1 MSLDSKSMRYHVVFS
16 RIERLLTDV
25 IICGLVYKTRR
36 IYMSRRV
43 IFFDID
49 GTIYHPEI
57 GISQN
62 TIDEIHRVQKSGH
75 KCFIASGRPTGFI
88 SKEVKSIGFDGF
100 VLANGAHIVTEGKT
114 IDSLTL
120 PLKKQRNLLNM

>member
-1 MSLDSKSMRYHVVFS
+1 MKA
-16 RIERLLTDV
+16 
-25 IICGLVYKTRR
+25 
-36 IYMSRRV
+36 

-62 TIDEIHRVQKSGH
+62 TIDEIHRVQKLGH

-114 IDSLTL
+114 IDSLTYL
-120 PLKKQRNLLNM
+120 MKKQRNLLNM

>member
-1 MSLDSKSMRYHVVFS
+1 MKA
-16 RIERLLTDV
+16 
-25 IICGLVYKTRR
+25 
-36 IYMSRRV
+36 

-62 TIDEIHRVQKSGH
+62 TIDEIHRVQKLGH

-88 SKEVKSIGFDGF
+88 SKEVKSIGFDGY

-120 PLKKQRNLLNM
+120 PYEETKKLIEYVES